1 MHRSLGKIL
10 AIKFDR
16 LLTIKYH
23 KSMIKE
29 VVEYIEKNN
38 MLKHGDKV
46 VVGVSG
52 GADSVCLLNVL
63 YEIRKKYNLTLYVVH
78 VNHGIR
84 GNEAL
89 RDEQFVEN
97 MAKSMDVYYESR
109 HVDVPNIA
117 KELKQTEEEA
127 GRICRYKI
135 FDEICDSVEATKI
148 AVAHNLN
155 DNSETV
161 LFNLFRGSK
170 LKGLTGISP
179 IRGKIIRPLL
189 CCTRTQIEKYLSE
202 KNIGYCV
209 DSTNNDNEY
218 SRNKIRLDLLPFIKE
233 HINPKAEYNIASA
246 ASGLSEVY
254 EYINAQAQDMYNQ
267 VVSQNILL
275 NRAKDLP
282 KVLLKEVI
290 RQWID
295 NNIGKLKDITGTH
308 IEMVADLLEN
318 QVSKQINLPYNMTFI
333 KTYQGI
339 ELHIF
344 NEDNIIKNGEK
355 SPANATSKDNRSSA
369 GATAN
374 NKKLSVGATAN
385 NKKLSN
391 NIVKKENEVLVKD
404 NSLNS
409 TAHFQLSLENQQL
422 DRENIPDLVYT
433 KWLDYDKINELTV
446 RTKMAGDY
454 IVINKKG
461 GKKNLKKFFV
471 DSKIPKE
478 TRDNI
483 LLLADGSE
491 IVWIVGYR
499 ISEKYKVTKETKN
512 ILKIIYNKE

>member
-135 FDEICDSVEATKI
+135 FDEICDSVGATKI

-355 SPANATSKDNRSSA
+355 SPANATSKDNKSSA
-369 GATAN
+369 
-374 NKKLSVGATAN
+374 GATAN

-433 KWLDYDKINELTV
+433 KWLDYDKINKLTV

>member
-38 MLKHGDKV
+38 MLQHGDKV

-84 GNEAL
+84 GTEAL

-135 FDEICDSVEATKI
+135 FDEICDSVGANKI

-202 KNIGYCV
+202 KNVGYCV

-233 HINPKAEYNIASA
+233 HINPKAEYNIAGA

-318 QVSKQINLPYNMTFI
+318 QVSKQINLPYNMTFV
-333 KTYQGI
+333 KTYKGI

-344 NEDNIIKNGEK
+344 NEDNTIKTGEK
-355 SPANATSKDNRSSA
+355 SPANATSKDN
-369 GATAN
+369 
-374 NKKLSVGATAN
+374 KLSAGATAN

-404 NSLNS
+404 NILNS

-461 GKKNLKKFFV
+461 GRKNLKKFFV

>member
-135 FDEICDSVEATKI
+135 FDEICDSVGATKI

-308 IEMVADLLEN
+308 IEMVANLLEN

-355 SPANATSKDNRSSA
+355 SPANATSKDNKSSA
-369 GATAN
+369 
-374 NKKLSVGATAN
+374 GATAN

-391 NIVKKENEVLVKD
+391 NIVKKENEMLVKD

-433 KWLDYDKINELTV
+433 KWLDYDKINKLTV

>member
-117 KELKQTEEEA
+117 KEVKQTEEEA

-135 FDEICDSVEATKI
+135 FDEICDSVGATKI

-308 IEMVADLLEN
+308 IEMVAQLLEN
-318 QVSKQINLPYNMTFI
+318 QVSRQINLPYNMTFV

-339 ELHIF
+339 ELRIA
-344 NEDNIIKNGEK
+344 NEDNIIKTDEK
-355 SPANATSKDNRSSA
+355 SSANATSKDNKSSA
-369 GATAN
+369 
-374 NKKLSVGATAN
+374 GATAN

>member
-1 MHRSLGKIL
+1 
-10 AIKFDR
+10 
-16 LLTIKYH
+16 
-23 KSMIKE
+23 
-29 VVEYIEKNN
+29 
-38 MLKHGDKV
+38 
-46 VVGVSG
+46 
-52 GADSVCLLNVL
+52 
-63 YEIRKKYNLTLYVVH
+63 
-78 VNHGIR
+78 
-84 GNEAL
+84 
-89 RDEQFVEN
+89 
-97 MAKSMDVYYESR
+97 
-109 HVDVPNIA
+109 
-117 KELKQTEEEA
+117 
-127 GRICRYKI
+127 
-135 FDEICDSVEATKI
+135 
-148 AVAHNLN
+148 
-155 DNSETV
+155 
-161 LFNLFRGSK
+161 
-170 LKGLTGISP
+170 
-179 IRGKIIRPLL
+179 
-189 CCTRTQIEKYLSE
+189 
-202 KNIGYCV
+202 
-209 DSTNNDNEY
+209 
-218 SRNKIRLDLLPFIKE
+218 
-233 HINPKAEYNIASA
+233 
-246 ASGLSEVY
+246 
-254 EYINAQAQDMYNQ
+254 MYNQ

-308 IEMVADLLEN
+308 IEMVAQLLEN
-318 QVSKQINLPYNMTFI
+318 QVSRQINLPYNMTFI

-355 SPANATSKDNRSSA
+355 SPANATSKDNKSSA
-369 GATAN
+369 
-374 NKKLSVGATAN
+374 GATAN

>member
-135 FDEICDSVEATKI
+135 FDEICDSVGATKI

-308 IEMVADLLEN
+308 IEMVAQLLEN
-318 QVSKQINLPYNMTFI
+318 QVSRQINLPYNMTFV

-339 ELHIF
+339 ELRIA
-344 NEDNIIKNGEK
+344 NEDNIIKTDEK
-355 SPANATSKDNRSSA
+355 SSANATSKDNKSSA
-369 GATAN
+369 
-374 NKKLSVGATAN
+374 GATAN

>member
-1 MHRSLGKIL
+1 
-10 AIKFDR
+10 
-16 LLTIKYH
+16 
-23 KSMIKE
+23 
-29 VVEYIEKNN
+29 
-38 MLKHGDKV
+38 
-46 VVGVSG
+46 
-52 GADSVCLLNVL
+52 
-63 YEIRKKYNLTLYVVH
+63 
-78 VNHGIR
+78 
-84 GNEAL
+84 
-89 RDEQFVEN
+89 
-97 MAKSMDVYYESR
+97 
-109 HVDVPNIA
+109 
-117 KELKQTEEEA
+117 
-127 GRICRYKI
+127 
-135 FDEICDSVEATKI
+135 
-148 AVAHNLN
+148 
-155 DNSETV
+155 
-161 LFNLFRGSK
+161 
-170 LKGLTGISP
+170 
-179 IRGKIIRPLL
+179 
-189 CCTRTQIEKYLSE
+189 
-202 KNIGYCV
+202 
-209 DSTNNDNEY
+209 
-218 SRNKIRLDLLPFIKE
+218 
-233 HINPKAEYNIASA
+233 
-246 ASGLSEVY
+246 
-254 EYINAQAQDMYNQ
+254 MYNQ

-275 NRAKDLP
+275 NRAKELP

-318 QVSKQINLPYNMTFI
+318 QVSKQINLPYNMTFV
-333 KTYQGI
+333 KTYKGI

-344 NEDNIIKNGEK
+344 NEDNTIKTGEK
-355 SPANATSKDNRSSA
+355 SPANATSKDN
-369 GATAN
+369 
-374 NKKLSVGATAN
+374 KLSAGATAN

-404 NSLNS
+404 NILNS

-461 GKKNLKKFFV
+461 GRKSLKKFFV

>member
-38 MLKHGDKV
+38 MLQHGDKV

-84 GNEAL
+84 GTEAL

-135 FDEICDSVEATKI
+135 FDEICDSVGATKI

-202 KNIGYCV
+202 KNVGYCV

-355 SPANATSKDNRSSA
+355 SPANATSKDNKSSA
-369 GATAN
+369 
-374 NKKLSVGATAN
+374 GATAN

-391 NIVKKENEVLVKD
+391 NIVKKENEMLVKD

-433 KWLDYDKINELTV
+433 KWLDYDKINKLTV

>member
-135 FDEICDSVEATKI
+135 FDEICDSVGATKI

-308 IEMVADLLEN
+308 IEMVANLLEN

-355 SPANATSKDNRSSA
+355 SPANATSKDNKSSA
-369 GATAN
+369 
-374 NKKLSVGATAN
+374 GATAN

-391 NIVKKENEVLVKD
+391 NIVKKENEMLVKD
-404 NSLNS
+404 KSLNS

-433 KWLDYDKINELTV
+433 KWLDYDKINKLTV